1 MPSRPLPSGI
11 NLLADKRS
19 VHLSSSS
26 QEVLWDANRELVAV
40 NPRLTNWSSNRASN
54 NAILTPS

>member
-1 MPSRPLPSGI
+1 MAVDP
-11 NLLADKRS
+11 LADKRS
-19 VHLSSSS
+19 MYLSSSS

-40 NPRLTNWSSNRASN
+40 NPKLTNWSSNRASN